1 MGEVAAAL
9 RNKSQDLRSQAQAMQ
24 LKADKAQEY
33 IDQQEAGRAAL
44 LAERDQYVSVN
55 PSAAALIV
63 PSADVAPEQAKEP
76 SGCLFAGSAGSKK
89 QDNPPPVN
97 AAAHPKLIR
106 LNEQIAECDN
116 LIGLWKGRL
125 AEYQAM
131 TAKLKA
137 DADILEQK
145 AKAAEADAAPATPQ
159 QPSYQTVL
167 RRTDIQEPPVGET
180 LDEPFT
186 ADAIHIRR
194 SNQQIVGNTIRD
206 SMLETAYGQAQ
217 NYADMAHRDAIQ
229 LIPADQFAGGELENV
244 VIASNR
250 ISSIGKLQGIFAS
263 DGILRNLS
271 ITFNSIDTQSEH
283 KITLNGLVGQENHIE
298 GNRDH
303 RGDLVPI
310 QLNPIRLGGNLATG
324 NVWILSVVEEDQE
337 QYGYGYINIGGD
349 IASGADPYQHI
360 QDQRGVAQ
368 NRDRANGDVNLLD
381 FPMSEYK
388 HLLQTMS
395 LGALVGRNSA
405 MDTEVEAWLQR
416 VNGLLSGS
424 ANLLSRTE
432 LAREAYRTQRNIPII
447 RLAQYSP
454 DLQNFCIQALAK
466 WVASAT

>member
-1 MGEVAAAL
+1 MSEIATTLYKKA
-9 RNKSQDLRSQAQAMQ
+9 QELRSQAQAMQ

-33 IDQQEAGRAAL
+33 IAGQEASRASL

-55 PSAAALIV
+55 PSAAALVV
-63 PSADVAPEQAKEP
+63 PSVELAPEQAKEP
-76 SGCLFAGSAGSKK
+76 SGCLFAGSSSNKK
-89 QDNPPPVN
+89 QNEVPPVN

-125 AEYQAM
+125 VEYQAM
-131 TAKLKA
+131 TAKLNA
-137 DADILEQK
+137 DAVTLEQK
-145 AKAAEADAAPATPQ
+145 AQAAETASTQSAQ
-159 QPSYQTVL
+159 QTSYKAVL
-167 RRTDIQEPPVGET
+167 RRTDIQDAPLGET

-186 ADAIHIRR
+186 VDAIHIRR
-194 SNQQIVGNTIRD
+194 SNQQVVGNTIRD
-206 SMLETAYGQAQ
+206 SILETAYGQAQ

-229 LIPADQFAGGELENV
+229 LIPTDQFAGGELENL
-244 VIASNR
+244 VITSNR

-263 DGILRNLS
+263 DGIFRNLT
-271 ITFNSIDTQSEH
+271 ITFNILDTQSDH
-283 KITLNGLVGQENHIE
+283 KITLNGLVGQDNHIE

-303 RGDLVPI
+303 RGDLVPV

-324 NVWILSVVEEDQE
+324 NVWILSVVAEDQD

-349 IASGADPYQHI
+349 IGSGADPYQHI

-388 HLLQTMS
+388 RLVQTMT
-395 LGALVGRNSA
+395 LMELVDKNPA
-405 MDTEVEAWLQR
+405 MNIEMEAWLQR
-416 VNGLLSGS
+416 VNGLLPGS

-432 LAREAYRTQRNIPII
+432 QAREAYRTQKFTPII
-447 RLAQYSP
+447 RLAQHSP

-466 WVASAT
+466 WVASAA